1 MAVNET
7 FAAVSDHLFGSAMAV
22 YSAGMLGYAAEFS
35 FNRLGRSN
43 AVASTATATTTARA
57 AVPAPARQ
65 GVPALVGADSGVLD
79 AGGARDPG
87 PDAAV
92 VDPAAAALAAARDRS
107 RAEQDAR
114 AMAAAVLAGDGP
126 GDGET
131 SARARWIGRSAV
143 ALTVIGWG
151 LHVGS
156 IVCRGVAADRVPWGN
171 MYEFSSMLCLI
182 AVTAFL
188 VLLTR
193 APVRWLGV
201 FVMVPVVL
209 TLGFAGTVL
218 YVPAGPLVP
227 ALNSYW
233 LKIHVVAAITA
244 SGVYLVS
251 AVTTVLFLMK
261 DRWENRLAEVAAGR
275 APASAAMRGRGGI
288 VLRLPSAQALDRMTY
303 RIIAFAF
310 PVWTFAIIAGAI
322 WAEAAWGRYWGWDPK
337 ETWSFITWVIY
348 AAYLHARATAGWK
361 GRRAATISLVGFGA
375 LFIDYYVVNLV
386 ISGLHSYAGV
396 K

>member
-1 MAVNET
+1 MAVSET
-7 FAAVSDHLFGSAMAV
+7 FAAASDHLFGSAMAV
-22 YSAGMLGYAAEFS
+22 YAAGMLGYAAEFS
-35 FNRLGRSN
+35 FNRLGR
-43 AVASTATATTTARA
+43 RA
-57 AVPAPARQ
+57 EAEAFDVPAAAAARKE
-65 GVPALVGADSGVLD
+65 VPALVGADSAEGAEG
-79 AGGARDPG
+79 AGTV
-87 PDAAV
+87 V
-92 VDPAAAALAAARDRS
+92 VDPAAEALAAARDR
-107 RAEQDAR
+107 EQARKDAR
-114 AMAAAVLAGDGP
+114 AAAAAALADDGSAGLGGDEPPTG
-126 GDGET
+126 
-131 SARARWIGRSAV
+131 RARWVGRIAV
-143 ALTVIGWG
+143 TLTVVGWA

-156 IVCRGVAADRVPWGN
+156 VVCRGIAANRVPWGN

-193 APVRWLGV
+193 AHVRWLGV

-251 AVTTVLFLMK
+251 AVTTVLFLLK
-261 DRWENRLAEVAAGR
+261 DRWENRLADVAAGR
-275 APASAAMRGRGGI
+275 AEASAAMRGRGGI
-288 VLRLPSAQALDRMTY
+288 VMRLPSAQALDRLTY

-361 GRRAATISLVGFGA
+361 GRRAATISLLGFTA
-375 LFIDYYVVNLV
+375 LFVDYYVVNLV